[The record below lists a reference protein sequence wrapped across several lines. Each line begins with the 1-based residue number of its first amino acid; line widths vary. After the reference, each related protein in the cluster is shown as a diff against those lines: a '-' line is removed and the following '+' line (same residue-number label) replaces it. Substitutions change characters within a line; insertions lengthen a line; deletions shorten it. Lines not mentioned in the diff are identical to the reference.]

1 MSKTFN
7 MTGGGG
13 GGIKLASIAIITP
26 PDKTQYRPGQTFN
39 PAGMTVRATY
49 SNGATAVA
57 TGWTYSPSGALT
69 EGTESVTILYTE
81 GGVTAQAQQA
91 VTVQKAN
98 IMVPTQS
105 GSLTYNGG
113 PQSPTW
119 NNYDTAEMTIG
130 GVTSGT
136 NAGSYNAQ
144 FSLKDTVGTQ
154 WADGTTGDKTV
165 AWSIQKAAGS
175 LSLSP
180 TSMTLDADNPSK
192 TITVTR
198 SGTGAISAQS
208 SAPDVASVSVSG
220 NKITVTGHENGDVT
234 VTVNVAAD
242 SNYNA
247 PAAKTC
253 SVTVS
258 FAQIYGVQWDGTA
271 STTWSRTDAAETFM
285 NPTPAVN
292 NGNGSSPFDTIM
304 PWAGMVVEDDA
315 TAGKLVKI
323 PKYWFKWTRSGNG
336 MKLQISNGPEAGF
349 HVSPAHADRGDGKG
363 ERDYVYVGRY
373 HCNTSYK
380 SQAGSQPAAS
390 MTRAAARSSIHN
402 LGSTYWQYDFAMYW
416 TIMMLYLVEYAN
428 WNSQATIGYGCSPSG
443 NKFNMGL
450 TDNMQYHTGTTA
462 AARTTYGSIQYRH
475 IEGLWDNVYDWCDG
489 IRFSG
494 STVYCIANPASFSDT
509 SGGTNVG
516 TRATSSGW
524 ISGWTNPTADGFEY
538 ALYPNAVSGSET
550 TYVCDYC
557 YYGSS
562 GVVLFVGGGY
572 GQNQDRGAFCLYGNS
587 AASNQNAN
595 IGCRPLAGWH
605 TSLLRFKP
613 FPRFDIDGWNG
624 RAALAGDMPEGHGLV
639 HAGRRDGNTVRQQ
652 GEEKT
657 PMKRAGNL
665 FPQLISDGNL
675 DLAIDEVNRTHRWHP
690 HHKPNRVVKWVE
702 ETREERRAELR
713 QMILDGF
720 TPSPSTPKRR
730 WVFYLFLLLQDLL
743 LVILSILAK
752 PYLKVLLF
760 LLL

>member
-57 TGWTYSPSGALT
+57 TGWTYSPSGALA

-98 IMVPTQS
+98 ITVPTQG

-380 SQAGSQPAAS
+380 SQAGSQPAAN

-402 LGSTYWQYDFAMYW
+402 LGSTYWQYDYAMYW

-428 WNSQATIGYGCSPSG
+428 WNSQATIGYGCSPS
-443 NKFNMGL
+443 NAKFNMGA
-450 TDNMQYHTGTTA
+450 TDNMVYHTGTSA
-462 AARTTYGSIQYRH
+462 ASRTTYGSVQYRH

-516 TRATSSGW
+516 TRATSSGY

-557 YYGSS
+557 YYYAS
-562 GVVLFVGGGY
+562 GVVLFVGGYY
-572 GQNQDRGAFCLYGNS
+572 GQDQDYGAFGLVGDY
-587 AASNQNAN
+587 AASDAGAS
-595 IGCRPLAGWH
+595 IGCR
-605 TSLLRFKP
+605 
-613 FPRFDIDGWNG
+613 
-624 RAALAGDMPEGHGLV
+624 
-639 HAGRRDGNTVRQQ
+639 
-652 GEEKT
+652 
-657 PMKRAGNL
+657 
-665 FPQLISDGNL
+665 
-675 DLAIDEVNRTHRWHP
+675 
-690 HHKPNRVVKWVE
+690 
-702 ETREERRAELR
+702 
-713 QMILDGF
+713 
-720 TPSPSTPKRR
+720 
-730 WVFYLFLLLQDLL
+730 LQKL
-743 LVILSILAK
+743 
-752 PYLKVLLF
+752 P
-760 LLL
+760 

>member
-26 PDKTQYRPGQTFN
+26 PDKTQYRPGQTFD

-57 TGWTYSPSGALT
+57 TGWTYSPSGALA

-98 IMVPTQS
+98 ITVPTQS
-105 GSLTYNGG
+105 GGLTYNGG

-234 VTVNVAAD
+234 VTVKVAAD

-271 STTWSRTDAAETFM
+271 ATTWSRTDAAETFV

-390 MTRAAARSSIHN
+390 MTRAQARSNIHN

-428 WNSQATIGYGCSPSG
+428 WNSQATIGYGCSPSSQ
-443 NKFNMGL
+443 KFNMGA
-450 TDNMQYHTGTTA
+450 TDAMIYHTGTSA
-462 AARTTYGSIQYRH
+462 ASRTTYGSVQYRH

-557 YYGSS
+557 NYDAS
-562 GVVLFVGGGY
+562 GVVLRVGGYY
-572 GQNQDRGAFCLYGNS
+572 GQDQGHGAFYLGGDY
-587 AASNQNAN
+587 AASDASTV
-595 IGCRPLAGWH
+595 IGCR
-605 TSLLRFKP
+605 
-613 FPRFDIDGWNG
+613 
-624 RAALAGDMPEGHGLV
+624 
-639 HAGRRDGNTVRQQ
+639 
-652 GEEKT
+652 
-657 PMKRAGNL
+657 
-665 FPQLISDGNL
+665 
-675 DLAIDEVNRTHRWHP
+675 
-690 HHKPNRVVKWVE
+690 
-702 ETREERRAELR
+702 
-713 QMILDGF
+713 
-720 TPSPSTPKRR
+720 
-730 WVFYLFLLLQDLL
+730 LQKL
-743 LVILSILAK
+743 
-752 PYLKVLLF
+752 P
-760 LLL
+760 

>member
-57 TGWTYSPSGALT
+57 TGWTYSPGGALA

-98 IMVPTQS
+98 ITVPTQS

-234 VTVNVAAD
+234 VTVKVAAD

-380 SQAGSQPAAS
+380 SQAGSQPAAN

-402 LGSTYWQYDFAMYW
+402 LGSTYWQYDYAMYW

-428 WNSQATIGYGCSPSG
+428 WNSQATIGYGCSPS
-443 NKFNMGL
+443 NAKFNMGA
-450 TDNMQYHTGTTA
+450 TDNMVYHTGTSA
-462 AARTTYGSIQYRH
+462 ASRTTYGSVQYRH

-516 TRATSSGW
+516 TRATSSGY

-557 YYGSS
+557 NYDAS
-562 GVVLFVGGGY
+562 GVVLFVGGNY
-572 GQNQDRGAFCLYGNS
+572 GQFQNHGAFSLYGYY
-587 AASNQNAN
+587 AASGANAD
-595 IGCRPLAGWH
+595 IGCR
-605 TSLLRFKP
+605 
-613 FPRFDIDGWNG
+613 
-624 RAALAGDMPEGHGLV
+624 
-639 HAGRRDGNTVRQQ
+639 
-652 GEEKT
+652 
-657 PMKRAGNL
+657 
-665 FPQLISDGNL
+665 
-675 DLAIDEVNRTHRWHP
+675 
-690 HHKPNRVVKWVE
+690 
-702 ETREERRAELR
+702 
-713 QMILDGF
+713 
-720 TPSPSTPKRR
+720 
-730 WVFYLFLLLQDLL
+730 LQKL
-743 LVILSILAK
+743 
-752 PYLKVLLF
+752 P
-760 LLL
+760 

>member
-57 TGWTYSPSGALT
+57 TGWTYSPSGALA

-98 IMVPTQS
+98 ITVPTQS

-380 SQAGSQPAAS
+380 SQAGSQPAAN

-428 WNSQATIGYGCSPSG
+428 WNSQATIGYGCSPS
-443 NKFNMGL
+443 NAKFNMGA
-450 TDNMQYHTGTTA
+450 TDNMVYHTGTSA
-462 AARTTYGSIQYRH
+462 ASRTTYGSVQYRH

-516 TRATSSGW
+516 TRATSSGY

-557 YYGSS
+557 SYSAS
-562 GVVLFVGGGY
+562 GVVLLVGGNY
-572 GQNQDRGAFCLYGNS
+572 GQGQYLGAFYLSGGH
-587 AASNQNAN
+587 AASGAYAG
-595 IGCRPLAGWH
+595 IGCR
-605 TSLLRFKP
+605 
-613 FPRFDIDGWNG
+613 
-624 RAALAGDMPEGHGLV
+624 
-639 HAGRRDGNTVRQQ
+639 
-652 GEEKT
+652 
-657 PMKRAGNL
+657 
-665 FPQLISDGNL
+665 
-675 DLAIDEVNRTHRWHP
+675 
-690 HHKPNRVVKWVE
+690 
-702 ETREERRAELR
+702 
-713 QMILDGF
+713 
-720 TPSPSTPKRR
+720 
-730 WVFYLFLLLQDLL
+730 LQKL
-743 LVILSILAK
+743 
-752 PYLKVLLF
+752 P
-760 LLL
+760 

>member
-26 PDKTQYRPGQTFN
+26 PDKTQYRPGQTFD

-69 EGTESVTILYTE
+69 EGTENVTILYTE

-98 IMVPTQS
+98 ITVPTQS

-119 NNYDTAEMTIG
+119 TGYDTAEMTIG

-175 LSLSP
+175 LTLSP

-192 TITVTR
+192 AITVTR

-208 SAPDVASVSVSG
+208 SDPDVASVSVSG
-220 NKITVTGHENGDVT
+220 NQVIVTGHDNGDVT

-271 STTWSRTDAAETFM
+271 STTWSRTDAAETFV

-336 MKLQISNGPEAGF
+336 MKLQISNGPEDGF

-390 MTRAAARSSIHN
+390 MTRATARSSIHN

-428 WNSQATIGYGCSPSG
+428 WNSQATIGYGCSPS
-443 NKFNMGL
+443 NSKFNSGA
-450 TDNMQYHTGTTA
+450 TDAMIYHTGTSA
-462 AARTTYGSIQYRH
+462 ASRTTYGSVQYRH

-557 YYGSS
+557 DYVAS
-562 GVVLFVGGGY
+562 GVVLFVGGY
-572 GQNQDRGAFCLYGNS
+572 YDQFQYHGAFYLGGVNT
-587 AASNQNAN
+587 ASDAGAY
-595 IGCRPLAGWH
+595 IGCR
-605 TSLLRFKP
+605 
-613 FPRFDIDGWNG
+613 
-624 RAALAGDMPEGHGLV
+624 
-639 HAGRRDGNTVRQQ
+639 
-652 GEEKT
+652 
-657 PMKRAGNL
+657 
-665 FPQLISDGNL
+665 
-675 DLAIDEVNRTHRWHP
+675 
-690 HHKPNRVVKWVE
+690 
-702 ETREERRAELR
+702 
-713 QMILDGF
+713 
-720 TPSPSTPKRR
+720 
-730 WVFYLFLLLQDLL
+730 LQKL
-743 LVILSILAK
+743 
-752 PYLKVLLF
+752 P
-760 LLL
+760 

>member
-57 TGWTYSPSGALT
+57 TGWTYSPSGALA

-98 IMVPTQS
+98 ITVPTQS

-119 NNYDTAEMTIG
+119 TGYDTAEMTIG

-180 TSMTLDADNPSK
+180 ASMTLDADNPSK
-192 TITVTR
+192 AITVTR

-208 SAPDVASVSVSG
+208 SDPDVASVSVSG

-380 SQAGSQPAAS
+380 SQAGSQPAAN

-402 LGSTYWQYDFAMYW
+402 LGSTYWQYDYAMYW

-428 WNSQATIGYGCSPSG
+428 WNSQATIGYGCSPS
-443 NKFNMGL
+443 NAKFNMGA
-450 TDNMQYHTGTTA
+450 TDAMIYHTGTSA
-462 AARTTYGSIQYRH
+462 ASRTTYGSVQYRH

-516 TRATSSGW
+516 TRATSSGY

-557 YYGSS
+557 NYNAS
-562 GVVLFVGGGY
+562 GVVLHVGGNY
-572 GQNQDRGAFCLYGNS
+572 GQNQNHGAFYLNGNN
-587 AASNQNAN
+587 AASNANAN
-595 IGCRPLAGWH
+595 IGCRPLARLAYLL
-605 TSLLRFKP
+605 TS
-613 FPRFDIDGWNG
+613 DQ
-624 RAALAGDMPEGHGLV
+624 
-639 HAGRRDGNTVRQQ
+639 TVP
-652 GEEKT
+652 T
-657 PMKRAGNL
+657 
-665 FPQLISDGNL
+665 
-675 DLAIDEVNRTHRWHP
+675 V
-690 HHKPNRVVKWVE
+690 
-702 ETREERRAELR
+702 
-713 QMILDGF
+713 
-720 TPSPSTPKRR
+720 
-730 WVFYLFLLLQDLL
+730 
-743 LVILSILAK
+743 
-752 PYLKVLLF
+752 
-760 LLL
+760 

>member
-26 PDKTQYRPGQTFN
+26 PDKTQYRPGQTFD

-69 EGTESVTILYTE
+69 EGTENVTILYTE

-98 IMVPTQS
+98 ITVPTQS

-119 NNYDTAEMTIG
+119 TGYDTAEMTIG

-175 LSLSP
+175 LTLSP

-192 TITVTR
+192 AITVTR

-271 STTWSRTDAAETFM
+271 STTWSRTDAAETFV

-336 MKLQISNGPEAGF
+336 MKLQISNGPEDGF

-390 MTRAAARSSIHN
+390 MTRAAARSSIRN
-402 LGSTYWQYDFAMYW
+402 LGSTYWQYDYAMYW

-428 WNSQATIGYGCSPSG
+428 WNSQATIGYGCSPS
-443 NKFNMGL
+443 NAKFNMGA
-450 TDNMQYHTGTTA
+450 TDNMVYHTGTSA
-462 AARTTYGSIQYRH
+462 ASRTTYGSVQYRH

-516 TRATSSGW
+516 TRATSSGY

-557 YYGSS
+557 NYSSS
-562 GVVLFVGGGY
+562 GVVLRVGGYY
-572 GQNQDRGAFCLYGNS
+572 GQNQYYGAFYLYGYS
-587 AASNQNAN
+587 AASFQSAD
-595 IGCRPLAGWH
+595 IGCR
-605 TSLLRFKP
+605 
-613 FPRFDIDGWNG
+613 
-624 RAALAGDMPEGHGLV
+624 
-639 HAGRRDGNTVRQQ
+639 
-652 GEEKT
+652 
-657 PMKRAGNL
+657 
-665 FPQLISDGNL
+665 
-675 DLAIDEVNRTHRWHP
+675 
-690 HHKPNRVVKWVE
+690 
-702 ETREERRAELR
+702 
-713 QMILDGF
+713 
-720 TPSPSTPKRR
+720 
-730 WVFYLFLLLQDLL
+730 LQKL
-743 LVILSILAK
+743 
-752 PYLKVLLF
+752 P
-760 LLL
+760 

>member
-57 TGWTYSPSGALT
+57 TGWTYSPSGALA

-98 IMVPTQS
+98 ITVPTQS

-192 TITVTR
+192 TVTVTR

-234 VTVNVAAD
+234 VTVKVAAD

-315 TAGKLVKI
+315 TAGRLVKI

-380 SQAGSQPAAS
+380 SQAGSQPAAN

-402 LGSTYWQYDFAMYW
+402 LGSTYWQYDYAMYW

-428 WNSQATIGYGCSPSG
+428 WNSQATIGYGCSPS
-443 NKFNMGL
+443 NAKFNMGA
-450 TDNMQYHTGTTA
+450 TDNMVYHTGTSA
-462 AARTTYGSIQYRH
+462 ASRTTYGSVQYRH
-475 IEGLWDNVYDWCDG
+475 IEGLWDNVFDWCDG

-538 ALYPNAVSGSET
+538 ALYPNAVGGSET

-557 YYGSS
+557 YYGAS
-562 GVVLFVGGGY
+562 GVVLFVGGYY
-572 GQNQDRGAFCLYGNS
+572 GQVQDRGAFYLGGGN
-587 AASNQNAN
+587 AASSASGN
-595 IGCRPLAGWH
+595 IGCR
-605 TSLLRFKP
+605 
-613 FPRFDIDGWNG
+613 
-624 RAALAGDMPEGHGLV
+624 
-639 HAGRRDGNTVRQQ
+639 
-652 GEEKT
+652 
-657 PMKRAGNL
+657 
-665 FPQLISDGNL
+665 
-675 DLAIDEVNRTHRWHP
+675 
-690 HHKPNRVVKWVE
+690 
-702 ETREERRAELR
+702 
-713 QMILDGF
+713 
-720 TPSPSTPKRR
+720 
-730 WVFYLFLLLQDLL
+730 LQKL
-743 LVILSILAK
+743 
-752 PYLKVLLF
+752 P
-760 LLL
+760 

>member
-57 TGWTYSPSGALT
+57 TGWTYSPSGALA

-98 IMVPTQS
+98 ITVPTQS

-380 SQAGSQPAAS
+380 SQAGSQPAAN

-402 LGSTYWQYDFAMYW
+402 LGSTYWQYDYAMYW

-428 WNSQATIGYGCSPSG
+428 WNSQATIGYGCSPS
-443 NKFNMGL
+443 NAKFNMGA
-450 TDNMQYHTGTTA
+450 TDNMVYHTGTSA
-462 AARTTYGSIQYRH
+462 ASRTTYGSVQYRH

-516 TRATSSGW
+516 TRATSSGY

-557 YYGSS
+557 DYNAS
-562 GVVLFVGGGY
+562 GVVLHVGGNY
-572 GQNQDRGAFCLYGNS
+572 GQNQNHGAFYLNGNN
-587 AASNQNAN
+587 AASNANAN
-595 IGCRPLAGWH
+595 IGCRPLARLAYLL
-605 TSLLRFKP
+605 TS
-613 FPRFDIDGWNG
+613 DQ
-624 RAALAGDMPEGHGLV
+624 
-639 HAGRRDGNTVRQQ
+639 TVP
-652 GEEKT
+652 T
-657 PMKRAGNL
+657 
-665 FPQLISDGNL
+665 
-675 DLAIDEVNRTHRWHP
+675 V
-690 HHKPNRVVKWVE
+690 
-702 ETREERRAELR
+702 
-713 QMILDGF
+713 
-720 TPSPSTPKRR
+720 
-730 WVFYLFLLLQDLL
+730 
-743 LVILSILAK
+743 
-752 PYLKVLLF
+752 
-760 LLL
+760 

>member
-57 TGWTYSPSGALT
+57 TGWTYSPSGALA

-98 IMVPTQS
+98 ITVPTQS

-208 SAPDVASVSVSG
+208 SAPDVASVSASG

-380 SQAGSQPAAS
+380 SQAGSQPAAN

-402 LGSTYWQYDFAMYW
+402 LGSTYWQYDYAMYW

-428 WNSQATIGYGCSPSG
+428 WNSQATIGYGCSPS
-443 NKFNMGL
+443 NAKFNMGA
-450 TDNMQYHTGTTA
+450 TDNMVYHTGTSA
-462 AARTTYGSIQYRH
+462 ASRTTYGSVQYRH

-516 TRATSSGW
+516 TRATSSGY

-550 TYVCDYC
+550 TYVCDCCGY
-557 YYGSS
+557 SAS
-562 GVVLFVGGGY
+562 GVVLLVGGDY
-572 GQNQDRGAFCLYGNS
+572 GQSQYYGAFYLFGND
-587 AASNQNAN
+587 AASYAYAS
-595 IGCRPLAGWH
+595 IGCR
-605 TSLLRFKP
+605 
-613 FPRFDIDGWNG
+613 
-624 RAALAGDMPEGHGLV
+624 
-639 HAGRRDGNTVRQQ
+639 
-652 GEEKT
+652 
-657 PMKRAGNL
+657 
-665 FPQLISDGNL
+665 
-675 DLAIDEVNRTHRWHP
+675 
-690 HHKPNRVVKWVE
+690 
-702 ETREERRAELR
+702 
-713 QMILDGF
+713 
-720 TPSPSTPKRR
+720 
-730 WVFYLFLLLQDLL
+730 LQKL
-743 LVILSILAK
+743 
-752 PYLKVLLF
+752 P
-760 LLL
+760 

>member
-98 IMVPTQS
+98 ITVPTQS
-105 GSLTYNGG
+105 GGLTYNGG

-234 VTVNVAAD
+234 VTVKVAAD

-271 STTWSRTDAAETFM
+271 STTWSRTDAAETFV

-380 SQAGSQPAAS
+380 SQAGSQPAAN

-402 LGSTYWQYDFAMYW
+402 LGSTYWQYDYAMYW

-428 WNSQATIGYGCSPSG
+428 WNSQATIGYGCSPS
-443 NKFNMGL
+443 NAKFNMGA
-450 TDNMQYHTGTTA
+450 TDNMVYHTGTSA
-462 AARTTYGSIQYRH
+462 ASRTTYGSVQYRH

-516 TRATSSGW
+516 TRATSSGY

-557 YYGSS
+557 YYNAS
-562 GVVLFVGGGY
+562 GVVLRVGGNY
-572 GQNQDRGAFCLYGNS
+572 GQNQDRGAFCLDGYS
-587 AASNQNAN
+587 AASYAYTG
-595 IGCRPLAGWH
+595 IGCR
-605 TSLLRFKP
+605 
-613 FPRFDIDGWNG
+613 
-624 RAALAGDMPEGHGLV
+624 
-639 HAGRRDGNTVRQQ
+639 
-652 GEEKT
+652 
-657 PMKRAGNL
+657 
-665 FPQLISDGNL
+665 
-675 DLAIDEVNRTHRWHP
+675 
-690 HHKPNRVVKWVE
+690 
-702 ETREERRAELR
+702 
-713 QMILDGF
+713 
-720 TPSPSTPKRR
+720 
-730 WVFYLFLLLQDLL
+730 LQKL
-743 LVILSILAK
+743 
-752 PYLKVLLF
+752 P
-760 LLL
+760 

>member
-26 PDKTQYRPGQTFN
+26 PDKTQYRPGQTFD

-57 TGWTYSPSGALT
+57 TGWTYSPSGALA

-98 IMVPTQS
+98 ITVPTQS

-119 NNYDTAEMTIG
+119 TGYDTAEMTIG
-130 GVTSGT
+130 GITSGT

-234 VTVNVAAD
+234 VTVKVAAD

-271 STTWSRTDAAETFM
+271 ATTWSRTDAAETFV

-323 PKYWFKWTRSGNG
+323 PKYWYKWTRSGNG
-336 MKLQISNGPEAGF
+336 MKLQISNGPEDGF

-380 SQAGSQPAAS
+380 SQAGSQPVAS
-390 MTRAAARSSIHN
+390 ITRAAARSSIHN
-402 LGSTYWQYDFAMYW
+402 LGSTYWQYDYAMYW
-416 TIMMLYLVEYAN
+416 TIMMLYLVEYAD
-428 WNSQATIGYGCSPSG
+428 WNSQATIGYGCSSG
-443 NKFNMGL
+443 NAKFNMGA
-450 TDNMQYHTGTTA
+450 TDNMVYHTGTSA
-462 AARTTYGSIQYRH
+462 ASRTTYGSVQYRH

-489 IRFSG
+489 IYFSG
-494 STVYCIANPASFSDT
+494 STVYCIKNPASFSDT

-516 TRATSSGW
+516 TRATSSGY

-538 ALYPNAVSGSET
+538 ALYPNAVAGSET

-557 YYGSS
+557 SCIAS
-562 GVVLFVGGGY
+562 GVVLVVGGSY
-572 GQNQDRGAFCLYGNS
+572 GQYQDYGAFFLNGGNTASS
-587 AASNQNAN
+587 AVAN
-595 IGCRPLAGWH
+595 IGCR
-605 TSLLRFKP
+605 
-613 FPRFDIDGWNG
+613 
-624 RAALAGDMPEGHGLV
+624 
-639 HAGRRDGNTVRQQ
+639 
-652 GEEKT
+652 
-657 PMKRAGNL
+657 
-665 FPQLISDGNL
+665 
-675 DLAIDEVNRTHRWHP
+675 
-690 HHKPNRVVKWVE
+690 
-702 ETREERRAELR
+702 
-713 QMILDGF
+713 
-720 TPSPSTPKRR
+720 
-730 WVFYLFLLLQDLL
+730 LQKL
-743 LVILSILAK
+743 
-752 PYLKVLLF
+752 P
-760 LLL
+760 

>member
-26 PDKTQYRPGQTFN
+26 PDKTQYRPGQTFD

-69 EGTESVTILYTE
+69 EGTENVTILYTE

-98 IMVPTQS
+98 ITVPTQS

-119 NNYDTAEMTIG
+119 TGYDTAEMTIG

-165 AWSIQKAAGS
+165 AWSIKKAAGS

-192 TITVTR
+192 AITVTR

-208 SAPDVASVSVSG
+208 NDPDVASVSVSG
-220 NKITVTGHENGDVT
+220 NQVIVTGHDNGDVT

-285 NPTPAVN
+285 DPTPAVN

-336 MKLQISNGPEAGF
+336 MKLQISNGPEDGF

-363 ERDYVYVGRY
+363 ERDVVYVGRY

-380 SQAGSQPAAS
+380 SQAGSQPLGNI
-390 MTRAAARSSIHN
+390 TRATARTAIHN

-443 NKFNMGL
+443 SKFNMGA
-450 TDNMQYHTGTTA
+450 TDNMVYHTGTSA
-462 AARTTYGSIQYRH
+462 ASRTTYGSVQYRH

-494 STVYCIANPASFSDT
+494 STVYCIANPSSFSDT

-516 TRATSSGW
+516 TRATSGGW

-557 YYGSS
+557 VYVAS
-562 GVVLFVGGGY
+562 GVVLRVGGY
-572 GQNQDRGAFCLYGNS
+572 YSQNQSHGAFYLNGSNT
-587 AASNQNAN
+587 ASFASAN
-595 IGCRPLAGWH
+595 IGCR
-605 TSLLRFKP
+605 
-613 FPRFDIDGWNG
+613 
-624 RAALAGDMPEGHGLV
+624 
-639 HAGRRDGNTVRQQ
+639 
-652 GEEKT
+652 
-657 PMKRAGNL
+657 
-665 FPQLISDGNL
+665 
-675 DLAIDEVNRTHRWHP
+675 
-690 HHKPNRVVKWVE
+690 
-702 ETREERRAELR
+702 
-713 QMILDGF
+713 
-720 TPSPSTPKRR
+720 
-730 WVFYLFLLLQDLL
+730 LQKL
-743 LVILSILAK
+743 
-752 PYLKVLLF
+752 P
-760 LLL
+760 

>member
-57 TGWTYSPSGALT
+57 TGWTYSPSGALA

-98 IMVPTQS
+98 ITVPTQS

-208 SAPDVASVSVSG
+208 SAPDVASVSASG

-271 STTWSRTDAAETFM
+271 ATTWSRTDAAETFV

-402 LGSTYWQYDFAMYW
+402 LGSTYWQYDYAMYW

-428 WNSQATIGYGCSPSG
+428 WNSQATIGYGCSPS
-443 NKFNMGL
+443 NAKFNMGA
-450 TDNMQYHTGTTA
+450 TDNMVYHTGTSA
-462 AARTTYGSIQYRH
+462 ASRTTYGSVQYRH

-557 YYGSS
+557 DYNAS
-562 GVVLFVGGGY
+562 GVVLRVGGDY
-572 GQNQDRGAFCLYGNS
+572 GQFQSHGAFFLYGYS
-587 AASNQNAN
+587 TASYAGAN
-595 IGCRPLAGWH
+595 IGCR
-605 TSLLRFKP
+605 
-613 FPRFDIDGWNG
+613 
-624 RAALAGDMPEGHGLV
+624 
-639 HAGRRDGNTVRQQ
+639 
-652 GEEKT
+652 
-657 PMKRAGNL
+657 
-665 FPQLISDGNL
+665 
-675 DLAIDEVNRTHRWHP
+675 
-690 HHKPNRVVKWVE
+690 
-702 ETREERRAELR
+702 
-713 QMILDGF
+713 
-720 TPSPSTPKRR
+720 
-730 WVFYLFLLLQDLL
+730 LQKL
-743 LVILSILAK
+743 
-752 PYLKVLLF
+752 P
-760 LLL
+760 

>member
-57 TGWTYSPSGALT
+57 TGWTYSPSGALA

-98 IMVPTQS
+98 ITVPTQS

-208 SAPDVASVSVSG
+208 SAPDVASVSASG

-380 SQAGSQPAAS
+380 SQAGSQPAAN

-402 LGSTYWQYDFAMYW
+402 LGSTYWQYDYAMYW

-428 WNSQATIGYGCSPSG
+428 WNSQATIGYGCSP
-443 NKFNMGL
+443 NNAKFNMGA
-450 TDNMQYHTGTTA
+450 TDGMVYHTGTTA
-462 AARTTYGSIQYRH
+462 ANRTTYGSVQYRH

-516 TRATSSGW
+516 TRATSSGY

-557 YYGSS
+557 DYSAS
-562 GVVLFVGGGY
+562 GVVLCVGGSY
-572 GQNQDRGAFCLYGNS
+572 GQNQYRGAFYLVGNV
-587 AASNQNAN
+587 AASSAYTD
-595 IGCRPLAGWH
+595 IGCR
-605 TSLLRFKP
+605 
-613 FPRFDIDGWNG
+613 
-624 RAALAGDMPEGHGLV
+624 
-639 HAGRRDGNTVRQQ
+639 
-652 GEEKT
+652 
-657 PMKRAGNL
+657 
-665 FPQLISDGNL
+665 
-675 DLAIDEVNRTHRWHP
+675 
-690 HHKPNRVVKWVE
+690 
-702 ETREERRAELR
+702 
-713 QMILDGF
+713 
-720 TPSPSTPKRR
+720 
-730 WVFYLFLLLQDLL
+730 LQKL
-743 LVILSILAK
+743 
-752 PYLKVLLF
+752 P
-760 LLL
+760 

>member
-13 GGIKLASIAIITP
+13 GGIKLASISIITP

-57 TGWTYSPSGALT
+57 TGWTYSPSGALA

-98 IMVPTQS
+98 ITVPTQS

-113 PQSPTW
+113 PQSPAW

-380 SQAGSQPAAS
+380 SQAGSQPAAN

-402 LGSTYWQYDFAMYW
+402 LGSTYWQYDYAMYW

-428 WNSQATIGYGCSPSG
+428 WNSQATIGYGCSPS
-443 NKFNMGL
+443 NAKFNMGA
-450 TDNMQYHTGTTA
+450 TDNMVYHTGTSA
-462 AARTTYGSIQYRH
+462 ASRTTYGSVQYRH

-516 TRATSSGW
+516 TRATSNGY

-557 YYGSS
+557 NYNAS
-562 GVVLFVGGGY
+562 GVVLHVGGNY
-572 GQNQDRGAFCLYGNS
+572 GQNQNHGAFYLNGNNT
-587 AASNQNAN
+587 ASNANAN
-595 IGCRPLAGWH
+595 IGCRPLARLAYLL
-605 TSLLRFKP
+605 TS
-613 FPRFDIDGWNG
+613 DQ
-624 RAALAGDMPEGHGLV
+624 
-639 HAGRRDGNTVRQQ
+639 TV
-652 GEEKT
+652 
-657 PMKRAGNL
+657 PA
-665 FPQLISDGNL
+665 
-675 DLAIDEVNRTHRWHP
+675 V
-690 HHKPNRVVKWVE
+690 
-702 ETREERRAELR
+702 
-713 QMILDGF
+713 
-720 TPSPSTPKRR
+720 
-730 WVFYLFLLLQDLL
+730 
-743 LVILSILAK
+743 
-752 PYLKVLLF
+752 
-760 LLL
+760 

>member
-26 PDKTQYRPGQTFN
+26 PDKTQYRPGQTFD

-57 TGWTYSPSGALT
+57 TGWTYSPSGALA

-98 IMVPTQS
+98 ITVPTQS
-105 GSLTYNGG
+105 GGLTYNGG

-234 VTVNVAAD
+234 VTVKVAAD

-271 STTWSRTDAAETFM
+271 ATTWSRTDAAETFV

-390 MTRAAARSSIHN
+390 MTRAQARSNIHN

-443 NKFNMGL
+443 SKFNMGA
-450 TDNMQYHTGTTA
+450 TDNMVYHTGTSA
-462 AARTTYGSIQYRH
+462 ASRTTYGSVQYRH

-557 YYGSS
+557 DYSAS
-562 GVVLFVGGGY
+562 GVVLVVGGNY
-572 GQNQDRGAFCLYGNS
+572 GQGQGLGAFCLGGNITASGAS
-587 AASNQNAN
+587 AYV
-595 IGCRPLAGWH
+595 GCR
-605 TSLLRFKP
+605 
-613 FPRFDIDGWNG
+613 
-624 RAALAGDMPEGHGLV
+624 
-639 HAGRRDGNTVRQQ
+639 
-652 GEEKT
+652 
-657 PMKRAGNL
+657 
-665 FPQLISDGNL
+665 
-675 DLAIDEVNRTHRWHP
+675 
-690 HHKPNRVVKWVE
+690 
-702 ETREERRAELR
+702 
-713 QMILDGF
+713 
-720 TPSPSTPKRR
+720 
-730 WVFYLFLLLQDLL
+730 LQKL
-743 LVILSILAK
+743 
-752 PYLKVLLF
+752 P
-760 LLL
+760 

>member
-57 TGWTYSPSGALT
+57 TGWTYSPSGALA

-98 IMVPTQS
+98 ITVPTQS

-380 SQAGSQPAAS
+380 SQAGSQPAAN

-402 LGSTYWQYDFAMYW
+402 LGSTYWQYDYAMYW

-428 WNSQATIGYGCSPSG
+428 WNSQATIGYGCSPS
-443 NKFNMGL
+443 NAKFNMGA
-450 TDNMQYHTGTTA
+450 TDNMVYHTGTSA
-462 AARTTYGSIQYRH
+462 ASRTTYGSVQYRH

-538 ALYPNAVSGSET
+538 ALYPNAVGGSET

-557 YYGSS
+557 YYNAS
-562 GVVLFVGGGY
+562 GVVLCVGGDY
-572 GQNQDRGAFCLYGNS
+572 GQYQDRGAFYLDGGN
-587 AASNQNAN
+587 AASGAVAG
-595 IGCRPLAGWH
+595 IGCR
-605 TSLLRFKP
+605 
-613 FPRFDIDGWNG
+613 
-624 RAALAGDMPEGHGLV
+624 
-639 HAGRRDGNTVRQQ
+639 
-652 GEEKT
+652 
-657 PMKRAGNL
+657 
-665 FPQLISDGNL
+665 
-675 DLAIDEVNRTHRWHP
+675 
-690 HHKPNRVVKWVE
+690 
-702 ETREERRAELR
+702 
-713 QMILDGF
+713 
-720 TPSPSTPKRR
+720 
-730 WVFYLFLLLQDLL
+730 LQKL
-743 LVILSILAK
+743 
-752 PYLKVLLF
+752 P
-760 LLL
+760 

>member
-26 PDKTQYRPGQTFN
+26 PDKTQYRPGQTFD

-57 TGWTYSPSGALT
+57 TGWTYSPSGALA

-98 IMVPTQS
+98 ITVPTQS

-234 VTVNVAAD
+234 VTVKVAAD

-271 STTWSRTDAAETFM
+271 ATTWSRTDAAETFV

-390 MTRAAARSSIHN
+390 MTRAQARSNIHN

-428 WNSQATIGYGCSPSG
+428 WNSQATIGYGCSPSSQ
-443 NKFNMGL
+443 KFNMGA
-450 TDNMQYHTGTTA
+450 TDAMIYHTGTSA
-462 AARTTYGSIQYRH
+462 ASRTTYGSVQYRH

-550 TYVCDYC
+550 TYICDYC
-557 YYGSS
+557 AYDAS
-562 GVVLFVGGGY
+562 GVVLVVGGSY
-572 GQNQDRGAFCLYGNS
+572 GQDQNYGAFYLYGYY
-587 AASNQNAN
+587 AASDAYSY
-595 IGCRPLAGWH
+595 IGCR
-605 TSLLRFKP
+605 
-613 FPRFDIDGWNG
+613 
-624 RAALAGDMPEGHGLV
+624 
-639 HAGRRDGNTVRQQ
+639 
-652 GEEKT
+652 
-657 PMKRAGNL
+657 
-665 FPQLISDGNL
+665 
-675 DLAIDEVNRTHRWHP
+675 
-690 HHKPNRVVKWVE
+690 
-702 ETREERRAELR
+702 
-713 QMILDGF
+713 
-720 TPSPSTPKRR
+720 
-730 WVFYLFLLLQDLL
+730 LQKL
-743 LVILSILAK
+743 
-752 PYLKVLLF
+752 P
-760 LLL
+760 

>member
-98 IMVPTQS
+98 ITVPTQS
-105 GSLTYNGG
+105 GSITYNGG

-192 TITVTR
+192 AITVTR

-208 SAPDVASVSVSG
+208 SDPDVASVSVSG
-220 NKITVTGHENGDVT
+220 NQVIVTGHDNGDVT

-380 SQAGSQPAAS
+380 SQAGSQPAAN

-402 LGSTYWQYDFAMYW
+402 LGSTYWQYDYAMYW

-428 WNSQATIGYGCSPSG
+428 WNSQATIGYGCSPS
-443 NKFNMGL
+443 NAKFNMGA
-450 TDNMQYHTGTTA
+450 TDNMVYHTGTSA
-462 AARTTYGSIQYRH
+462 ASRTTYGSVQYRH

-516 TRATSSGW
+516 TRATSSGY

-557 YYGSS
+557 GYDAS
-562 GVVLFVGGGY
+562 GVVLCVGGGF
-572 GQNQDRGAFCLYGNS
+572 GQGQGRGAFCLVGDG
-587 AASNQNAN
+587 AASGAGAGV
-595 IGCRPLAGWH
+595 GCR
-605 TSLLRFKP
+605 
-613 FPRFDIDGWNG
+613 
-624 RAALAGDMPEGHGLV
+624 
-639 HAGRRDGNTVRQQ
+639 
-652 GEEKT
+652 
-657 PMKRAGNL
+657 
-665 FPQLISDGNL
+665 
-675 DLAIDEVNRTHRWHP
+675 
-690 HHKPNRVVKWVE
+690 
-702 ETREERRAELR
+702 
-713 QMILDGF
+713 
-720 TPSPSTPKRR
+720 
-730 WVFYLFLLLQDLL
+730 LQKL
-743 LVILSILAK
+743 
-752 PYLKVLLF
+752 P
-760 LLL
+760 

>member
-57 TGWTYSPSGALT
+57 TGWTYSPSGALA

-98 IMVPTQS
+98 ITVPTQS

-234 VTVNVAAD
+234 VTVKVAAD

-271 STTWSRTDAAETFM
+271 ATTWSRTDAAETFV

-380 SQAGSQPAAS
+380 SQAGSQPASS
-390 MTRAAARSSIHN
+390 MTRAQARSNIHN

-428 WNSQATIGYGCSPSG
+428 WNSQATIGYGCSPSSQ
-443 NKFNMGL
+443 KFNMGA
-450 TDNMQYHTGTTA
+450 TDAMIYHTGTSA
-462 AARTTYGSIQYRH
+462 ASRTTYGSVQYRH

-516 TRATSSGW
+516 TRATSSGY

-557 YYGSS
+557 DYNAS
-562 GVVLFVGGGY
+562 GVVLFVGGNY
-572 GQNQDRGAFCLYGNS
+572 GQNQYYGAFYLGGNS
-587 AASNQNAN
+587 AASNAYAG
-595 IGCRPLAGWH
+595 IGCR
-605 TSLLRFKP
+605 
-613 FPRFDIDGWNG
+613 
-624 RAALAGDMPEGHGLV
+624 
-639 HAGRRDGNTVRQQ
+639 
-652 GEEKT
+652 
-657 PMKRAGNL
+657 
-665 FPQLISDGNL
+665 
-675 DLAIDEVNRTHRWHP
+675 
-690 HHKPNRVVKWVE
+690 
-702 ETREERRAELR
+702 
-713 QMILDGF
+713 
-720 TPSPSTPKRR
+720 
-730 WVFYLFLLLQDLL
+730 LQKL
-743 LVILSILAK
+743 
-752 PYLKVLLF
+752 P
-760 LLL
+760 

>member
-57 TGWTYSPSGALT
+57 TGWTYSPSGALA

-98 IMVPTQS
+98 ITVPTQS

-208 SAPDVASVSVSG
+208 SAPDVASVSASG

-292 NGNGSSPFDTIM
+292 NGNGSSLFDTIM

-390 MTRAAARSSIHN
+390 MTRAQARSNIHN

-428 WNSQATIGYGCSPSG
+428 WNSQATIGYGCSPS
-443 NKFNMGL
+443 NAKFNMGA
-450 TDNMQYHTGTTA
+450 TDNMVYHTGTSA
-462 AARTTYGSIQYRH
+462 ASRTTYGSVQYRH
-475 IEGLWDNVYDWCDG
+475 IEGLWDNVFDWCDG

-516 TRATSSGW
+516 TRATSSGY

-538 ALYPNAVSGSET
+538 ALYPNAVSGNEM

-557 YYGSS
+557 SYNAS
-562 GVVLFVGGGY
+562 GVVLRVGGYY
-572 GQNQDRGAFCLYGNS
+572 GQVQSHGAFFLGGND
-587 AASNQNAN
+587 AASFANAS
-595 IGCRPLAGWH
+595 IGCR
-605 TSLLRFKP
+605 
-613 FPRFDIDGWNG
+613 
-624 RAALAGDMPEGHGLV
+624 
-639 HAGRRDGNTVRQQ
+639 
-652 GEEKT
+652 
-657 PMKRAGNL
+657 
-665 FPQLISDGNL
+665 
-675 DLAIDEVNRTHRWHP
+675 
-690 HHKPNRVVKWVE
+690 
-702 ETREERRAELR
+702 
-713 QMILDGF
+713 
-720 TPSPSTPKRR
+720 
-730 WVFYLFLLLQDLL
+730 LQKL
-743 LVILSILAK
+743 
-752 PYLKVLLF
+752 P
-760 LLL
+760 

>member
-57 TGWTYSPSGALT
+57 TGWTYSPSGALA

-98 IMVPTQS
+98 ITVPTQS

-208 SAPDVASVSVSG
+208 SAPDVASVSASG

-380 SQAGSQPAAS
+380 SQAGSQPAAN

-402 LGSTYWQYDFAMYW
+402 LGSTYWQYDYAMYW

-428 WNSQATIGYGCSPSG
+428 WNSQATIGYGCSPS
-443 NKFNMGL
+443 NAKFNMGA
-450 TDNMQYHTGTTA
+450 TDNMVYHTGTSA
-462 AARTTYGSIQYRH
+462 ASRTTYGSVQYRH

-516 TRATSSGW
+516 TRATSSGY

-557 YYGSS
+557 DYSAS
-562 GVVLFVGGGY
+562 GVVLFVGGNY
-572 GQNQDRGAFCLYGNS
+572 GQNQYRGAFCLNGYN
-587 AASNQNAN
+587 AASNAYAY
-595 IGCRPLAGWH
+595 IGCR
-605 TSLLRFKP
+605 
-613 FPRFDIDGWNG
+613 
-624 RAALAGDMPEGHGLV
+624 
-639 HAGRRDGNTVRQQ
+639 
-652 GEEKT
+652 
-657 PMKRAGNL
+657 
-665 FPQLISDGNL
+665 
-675 DLAIDEVNRTHRWHP
+675 
-690 HHKPNRVVKWVE
+690 
-702 ETREERRAELR
+702 
-713 QMILDGF
+713 
-720 TPSPSTPKRR
+720 
-730 WVFYLFLLLQDLL
+730 LQKL
-743 LVILSILAK
+743 
-752 PYLKVLLF
+752 P
-760 LLL
+760 

>member
-26 PDKTQYRPGQTFN
+26 PDKTQYRPGQTFD

-69 EGTESVTILYTE
+69 EGTENVTILYTE

-98 IMVPTQS
+98 ITVPTQS

-119 NNYDTAEMTIG
+119 TGYDTAEMTIG

-175 LSLSP
+175 LTLSP

-192 TITVTR
+192 AITVTR

-208 SAPDVASVSVSG
+208 SDPDVASVSVSG
-220 NKITVTGHENGDVT
+220 NQVIVTGHDNGDVT

-271 STTWSRTDAAETFM
+271 STTWSRTDAAETFV

-390 MTRAAARSSIHN
+390 MTRAQARSNIHN

-443 NKFNMGL
+443 QKFNMGA
-450 TDNMQYHTGTTA
+450 TDNMVYHTGTSA
-462 AARTTYGSIQYRH
+462 ASRTTYGSVQYRH

-557 YYGSS
+557 YYNAS
-562 GVVLFVGGGY
+562 GVVLFVGGYY
-572 GQNQDRGAFCLYGNS
+572 GQIQDRGAFYLVGDDT
-587 AASNQNAN
+587 ASYANAD
-595 IGCRPLAGWH
+595 IGCR
-605 TSLLRFKP
+605 
-613 FPRFDIDGWNG
+613 
-624 RAALAGDMPEGHGLV
+624 
-639 HAGRRDGNTVRQQ
+639 
-652 GEEKT
+652 
-657 PMKRAGNL
+657 
-665 FPQLISDGNL
+665 
-675 DLAIDEVNRTHRWHP
+675 
-690 HHKPNRVVKWVE
+690 
-702 ETREERRAELR
+702 
-713 QMILDGF
+713 
-720 TPSPSTPKRR
+720 
-730 WVFYLFLLLQDLL
+730 LQKL
-743 LVILSILAK
+743 
-752 PYLKVLLF
+752 P
-760 LLL
+760 

>member
-57 TGWTYSPSGALT
+57 TGWTYSPSGALA

-98 IMVPTQS
+98 ITVPTQS

-208 SAPDVASVSVSG
+208 SAPDVASVSASG

-390 MTRAAARSSIHN
+390 MTRAQARSNIHN

-428 WNSQATIGYGCSPSG
+428 WNSQATIGYGCSPS
-443 NKFNMGL
+443 NANFNMGA
-450 TDNMQYHTGTTA
+450 TDNMVYHTGTSA
-462 AARTTYGSIQYRH
+462 ASRTTYGSVQYRH

-516 TRATSSGW
+516 TRATSSGY

-557 YYGSS
+557 GYGAS
-562 GVVLFVGGGY
+562 GVVVVVGGNY
-572 GQNQDRGAFCLYGNS
+572 GQNQSRGAFSLGGGN
-587 AASNQNAN
+587 AASYANAD
-595 IGCRPLAGWH
+595 IGCR
-605 TSLLRFKP
+605 
-613 FPRFDIDGWNG
+613 
-624 RAALAGDMPEGHGLV
+624 
-639 HAGRRDGNTVRQQ
+639 
-652 GEEKT
+652 
-657 PMKRAGNL
+657 
-665 FPQLISDGNL
+665 
-675 DLAIDEVNRTHRWHP
+675 
-690 HHKPNRVVKWVE
+690 
-702 ETREERRAELR
+702 
-713 QMILDGF
+713 
-720 TPSPSTPKRR
+720 
-730 WVFYLFLLLQDLL
+730 LQKL
-743 LVILSILAK
+743 
-752 PYLKVLLF
+752 P
-760 LLL
+760 

>member
-26 PDKTQYRPGQTFN
+26 PDKTQYRPGQTFD

-69 EGTESVTILYTE
+69 EGTENVTILYTE

-98 IMVPTQS
+98 ITVPTQS

-192 TITVTR
+192 TVTVTR

-234 VTVNVAAD
+234 VTVKVAAD

-271 STTWSRTDAAETFM
+271 STTWSRTDAAETFV

-315 TAGKLVKI
+315 TAGRLVKI

-380 SQAGSQPAAS
+380 SQAGSQPAAN

-402 LGSTYWQYDFAMYW
+402 LGSTYWQYDYAMYW

-428 WNSQATIGYGCSPSG
+428 WNSQATIGYGCSPS
-443 NKFNMGL
+443 NAKFNMGA
-450 TDNMQYHTGTTA
+450 TDNMVYHTGTSA
-462 AARTTYGSIQYRH
+462 ASRTTYGSVQYRH
-475 IEGLWDNVYDWCDG
+475 IEGLWDNVFDWCDG

-557 YYGSS
+557 NYFAS
-562 GVVLFVGGGY
+562 GVVLCVGGDY
-572 GQNQDRGAFCLYGNS
+572 GQNQIRGAFFLYGNN
-587 AASNQNAN
+587 AASNADTS
-595 IGCRPLAGWH
+595 IGCR
-605 TSLLRFKP
+605 
-613 FPRFDIDGWNG
+613 
-624 RAALAGDMPEGHGLV
+624 
-639 HAGRRDGNTVRQQ
+639 
-652 GEEKT
+652 
-657 PMKRAGNL
+657 
-665 FPQLISDGNL
+665 
-675 DLAIDEVNRTHRWHP
+675 
-690 HHKPNRVVKWVE
+690 
-702 ETREERRAELR
+702 
-713 QMILDGF
+713 
-720 TPSPSTPKRR
+720 
-730 WVFYLFLLLQDLL
+730 LQKL
-743 LVILSILAK
+743 
-752 PYLKVLLF
+752 P
-760 LLL
+760 

>member
-57 TGWTYSPSGALT
+57 TGWTYSPSGALA

-98 IMVPTQS
+98 ITVPTQS

-234 VTVNVAAD
+234 VTVKVAAD

-271 STTWSRTDAAETFM
+271 STTWSRTDAAETFV

-315 TAGKLVKI
+315 TAGRLVKI

-390 MTRAAARSSIHN
+390 MTRAQARSNIHN

-428 WNSQATIGYGCSPSG
+428 WNSQATIGYGCSPS
-443 NKFNMGL
+443 NAKFNMGA
-450 TDNMQYHTGTTA
+450 TDNMVYHTGTSA
-462 AARTTYGSIQYRH
+462 ASRTTYGSVQYRH
-475 IEGLWDNVYDWCDG
+475 IEGLWENVYDWCDG

-557 YYGSS
+557 YYFAS
-562 GVVLFVGGGY
+562 GVVLYVGGNY
-572 GQNQDRGAFCLYGNS
+572 YQNQAHGAFYLDGGN
-587 AASNQNAN
+587 AASFASAN
-595 IGCRPLAGWH
+595 IGCR
-605 TSLLRFKP
+605 
-613 FPRFDIDGWNG
+613 
-624 RAALAGDMPEGHGLV
+624 
-639 HAGRRDGNTVRQQ
+639 
-652 GEEKT
+652 
-657 PMKRAGNL
+657 
-665 FPQLISDGNL
+665 
-675 DLAIDEVNRTHRWHP
+675 
-690 HHKPNRVVKWVE
+690 
-702 ETREERRAELR
+702 
-713 QMILDGF
+713 
-720 TPSPSTPKRR
+720 
-730 WVFYLFLLLQDLL
+730 LQKL
-743 LVILSILAK
+743 
-752 PYLKVLLF
+752 P
-760 LLL
+760 